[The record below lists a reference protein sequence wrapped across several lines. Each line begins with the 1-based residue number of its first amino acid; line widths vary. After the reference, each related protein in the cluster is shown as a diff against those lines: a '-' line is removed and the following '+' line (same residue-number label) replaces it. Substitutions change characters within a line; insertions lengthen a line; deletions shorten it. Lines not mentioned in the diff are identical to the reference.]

1 MNILEKIGF
10 GAIAVGIFF
19 AGKYIIRFLNEKTEK
34 FNEKATILIHHH
46 PQLKEIFSDYLK
58 KQREAKNRDYNKI
71 QSGEEDYF
79 YDGYGEYKRKSIFGK
94 DYNIYYSHIKI
105 EEELKEKIKEL
116 ENDPKESQ
124 IIKEIVARQ
133 VSAQNKHRKDAEIQL
148 LELNSKF
155 LKYKDFLNRLFP
167 IHDNYLSKDEIVTE
181 LMNEFNFSQSDALR
195 TFSNLTEHPYPI
207 LYENIEK
214 IGGPRTGKYWYSDY
228 TTENNLKEIKER
240 INKLTF
246 IHH

>member
-19 AGKYIIRFLNEKTEK
+19 AGKYIIRLLNEKTER

-46 PQLKEIFSDYLK
+46 PQLKKIFNDYLK
-58 KQREAKNRDYNKI
+58 NQREAKNRAYNKV

-94 DYNIYYSHIKI
+94 DYNVYYTHIKI

-116 ENDPKESQ
+116 EKDPKEYQ
-124 IIKEIVARQ
+124 IIKEIITGQ
-133 VSAQNKHRKDAEIQL
+133 VNFQNKHRKDTEVQL
-148 LELNSKF
+148 LELNGKY

-167 IHDNYLSKDEIVTE
+167 IHDNYLSREQIITE
-181 LMNEFNFSQSDALR
+181 LMDEFNLSQDDALR
-195 TFSNLTEHPYPI
+195 TFSNLTEQPYPI
-207 LYENIEK
+207 LYEKIEK
-214 IGGPRTGKYWYSDY
+214 IEGPRTGKYWYSDY
-228 TTENNLKEIKER
+228 TTENNLKEIKSR
-240 INKLTF
+240 INRLTF